1 MPLFNLARNNTK
13 RINFSHFRNEKELQT
28 VVEKNLETMFGARFV
43 ATEFSTGA
51 KHAGR
56 IDSLALD
63 ENDNP
68 VIIEY
73 KVVESSDLVNQ
84 SLFYLSWLDD
94 HRADFELAARKQ
106 LSDKIEIDWDKIRVI
121 CIAPGFKKYDLHAV
135 GMMGANIELWQY
147 QLYDGDLLNFE
158 KVFPKDYS
166 NSMGSMNKRN
176 SSKNPIMVEAGKK
189 AAETRRTA
197 THTFEQHLVGK
208 DNSIVEMVNAI
219 RDYCTGLAEAVEEA
233 PKKFYIAYRV
243 SQNFVCVEVQK
254 KKVTLFLKLDPKTS
268 GKLPPNARDVSNI
281 GHFGTGDFELT
292 LNSMKDVE
300 SAKDW
305 IRRAFDEVGG

>member
-1 MPLFNLARNNTK
+1 MPLFNLTKNGTK
-13 RINFSHFRNEKELQT
+13 RINFLRFRNEKELQT

-94 HRADFELAARKQ
+94 HRADFELATRKR
-106 LSDKIEIDWDKIRVI
+106 LGDEVEIDWDKIRVI

-147 QLYDGDLLNFE
+147 QLYDGNLINFE
-158 KVFPKDYS
+158 KVFPKDFS
-166 NSMGSMNKRN
+166 DSTGGSNKRIGP
-176 SSKNPIMVEAGKK
+176 KNPVMVEAGRK

-197 THTFEQHLVGK
+197 THTFEQHLAGK
-208 DNSIVEMVNAI
+208 DSSIVEMVNAI

-233 PKKFYIAYRV
+233 PKKQYIAYRV

-254 KKVTLFLKLDPKTS
+254 KKVTLFLKLDPKAS
-268 GKLPPNARDVSNI
+268 GSLPANARDVSSI
-281 GHFGTGDFELT
+281 GHFGTGNFELT
-292 LNSMKDVE
+292 LNSMEDFE
-300 SAKDW
+300 AAKDW